1 MDPGTGVHKPEQM
14 NLAGGLDADIQPSL
28 VFVVRQARPCST
40 SADSVANN
48 LW

>member
-1 MDPGTGVHKPEQM
+1 MGPGAGVHEPEQM

-28 VFVVRQARPCST
+28 VFVVTQARPRST
-40 SADSVANN
+40 SADPVANN